1 MWSEN
6 QEQLREKNLPGAGIK
21 ESGCY
26 ECKIERAEL
35 FKSTVN
41 KSEALI
47 LTLRAIEKDKVARIP
62 IFYKNFC
69 HICAREF
76 KNHNRLSH

>member
-26 ECKIERAEL
+26 ECKINFL
-35 FKSTVN
+35 F
-41 KSEALI
+41 
-47 LTLRAIEKDKVARIP
+47 RIR
-62 IFYKNFC
+62 INQK
-69 HICAREF
+69 
-76 KNHNRLSH
+76 L